1 MPLPGHVHASWYDEE
16 DASLPSCLRH
26 EHTGISSCPA
36 VEGAVWLRGVWQS
49 PSRIIQPLA
58 SQHTIN
64 ELKRVLACKKK
75 FDLSAEEQN
84 IVLDDYLP
92 FCQIIPIPDPPPQTP
107 QCRDTNDQ
115 KFIDLALSGDADA
128 LVTGD
133 NDILSLKN
141 KLHVRILSLNEFRHE
156 LS

>member
-1 MPLPGHVHASWYDEE
+1 MRRIVVFDTNILVSALILQS
-16 DASLPSCLRH
+16 R
-26 EHTGISSCPA
+26 
-36 VEGAVWLRGVWQS
+36 GAVWLRGFWQS

-64 ELKRVLACKKK
+64 ELKRVLTYKN
-75 FDLSAEEQN
+75 FNLSAEEQN

-92 FCQIIPIPDPPPQTP
+92 FCQIIPIPDPPPQIL
-107 QCRDTNDQ
+107 QCRDSDDQ
-115 KFIDLALSGDADA
+115 KFINLALSGHADA

-141 KLHVRILSLNEFRHE
+141 KLHVRILSLDEFRCE